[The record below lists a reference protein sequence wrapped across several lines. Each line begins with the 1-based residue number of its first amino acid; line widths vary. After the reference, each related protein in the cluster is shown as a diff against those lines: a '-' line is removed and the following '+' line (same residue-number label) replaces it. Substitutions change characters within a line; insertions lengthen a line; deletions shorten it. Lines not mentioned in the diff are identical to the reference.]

1 MAKRDYYEVLGVS
14 KDATQDEIKKAY
26 RKLARQ
32 YHPDVN
38 PDDKSAEEK
47 FKEASEAYEVLGDE
61 QKRAGYDRFGHAAA
75 DGAGFGGFQGTGF
88 GGLDDLFEMFFSGG
102 SGFGGGGRG
111 NQRRPQRG
119 TDLRYDLTIS
129 FEEAA
134 FGVKKDLSIP
144 RMETCATC
152 DGSGAAPGTHSSKCS
167 TCGGTGQVQTTQ
179 STPFGHFQSVR
190 TCHRCQGSGEV
201 ITTPCSSCHG
211 QGRVRKT
218 RKITVTIPAG
228 VDAGSRLRVAG
239 EGEAGILGGPP
250 GDLYVVIR
258 VKPHKV
264 FQRRNQDVFL
274 EIPIT
279 MVQAALGAEIEV
291 PTLGGKE
298 TIKVTEGTQSGAV
311 FSLKGKGIPYLQG
324 SGKGDQHVTVQ
335 VVTPTNL
342 SEEQKEILKNF
353 GETLNKTNFQV
364 KDKSFFEKVK
374 DVFRG

>member
-1 MAKRDYYEVLGVS
+1 MAKRDYYEILGVS

-26 RKLARQ
+26 RKLARK

-47 FKEASEAYEVLGDE
+47 FKEASEAYEVLADE
-61 QKRAGYDRFGHAAA
+61 QKRAGYDQFGHVGAN
-75 DGAGFGGFQGTGF
+75 GAGFGGFQGTGF
-88 GGLDDLFEMFFSGG
+88 GGIDDIFDIFFGGG
-102 SGFGGGGRG
+102 SGFGGAGRG
-111 NQRRPQRG
+111 NQRRPERG
-119 TDLRYDLTIS
+119 TDLRYDLSIS

-144 RMETCATC
+144 RMENCADC
-152 DGSGAAPGTHSSKCS
+152 EGSGAAPGTHPSKCS

-190 TCHRCQGSGEV
+190 TCHQCRGAGEV
-201 ITTPCSSCHG
+201 ITTPCGNCHG

-228 VDAGSRLRVAG
+228 VDTGSRLRVAG

-264 FQRRNQDVFL
+264 FQRKNQDVFI
-274 EIPIT
+274 EVPIT

-291 PTLGGKE
+291 PILGGKD
-298 TIKVTEGTQSGAV
+298 TIKITEGAQSGAV
-311 FSLKGKGIPYLQG
+311 FTLKGKGVSYLQG

-342 SEEQKEILKNF
+342 SEEQKSLLKSF
-353 GETLNKTNFQV
+353 GETLGKSNFQV